1 MKPIKPLLLAL
12 AAVPVI
18 ASAEPSLTV
27 DRVQQRY
34 PWDGAVDIDYTISGY
49 GAGVDPNDYTVA
61 FSFTTVTNGVPVSK
75 TLANFQTYASCDLPN
90 TAGPHRVTWNGADD
104 GCRGLFSTN
113 VSFTGTLYREATT
126 ASEAAY
132 MIVDVSAGPSA
143 AAYPVRY
150 ASDAVDA
157 SQFNKDL
164 YKTTRIALKRIPA
177 GSFWMGEGVV
187 NASNNR
193 NGNVAPASA
202 RRQYVQLTQDYY
214 LAIFETTHSQY
225 YLVCGGSASTAM
237 TPKRNVFC
245 GATVDTAI
253 VNFNNR
259 LSEKATCRGA
269 AVTGFSL
276 PTEAQWERAC
286 RAGTLSSVYTGVNI
300 NLQTDATAING
311 ALCSCNR
318 SVPQTYRSV
327 GSYDPNPWGFY
338 DMYGNAC
345 EWCSDFYGAYP
356 APPEGM
362 SWDETNPLV
371 NPRGPETGTIHCI
384 RGGCSDSGW
393 NVIISGQRQNFPGTP
408 TSSNHN
414 RNGFRVALTLPGNN

>member
-1 MKPIKPLLLAL
+1 MKRIKPLLLAL
-12 AAVPVI
+12 VAAPAI

-27 DRVQQRY
+27 DQVRQHY
-34 PWDGAVDIDYTISGY
+34 PWDGSVDIDYTISGY
-49 GAGVDPNDYTVA
+49 GAGVDPNDYTVV
-61 FSFTTVTNGVPVSK
+61 FSFTTVTNGVAVSK
-75 TLANFQTYASCDLPN
+75 TLANFQTYASCDLPR
-90 TAGPHRVTWNGADD
+90 TAGSHRVTWNGADD

-113 VSFTGTLYREATT
+113 VSFTGTLYRDATT

-164 YKTTRIALKRIPA
+164 YKTTRIVFKRIPA
-177 GSFWMGEGVV
+177 GSFWMGEGVI
-187 NASNNR
+187 NTSNNR
-193 NGNVAPASA
+193 NGNVAPADA
-202 RRQYVQLTQDYY
+202 LRQYVQLTQDYY
-214 LAIFETTHSQY
+214 LAIFETTLAQY
-225 YLVCGGSASTAM
+225 YQVCGGTATTSTK
-237 TPKRNVFC
+237 PKRSVFC
-245 GATVDTAI
+245 GSTVDTAI
-253 VNFNNR
+253 ANFNSR
-259 LSEKATCRGA
+259 LSARATCRGA

-300 NLQTDATAING
+300 GYQGAANNISG
-311 ALCSCNR
+311 ALCSCGN
-318 SVPQTYRSV
+318 SNPADYYPV
-327 GSYDPNPWGFY
+327 GSYAPNPWGFY

-362 SWDETNPLV
+362 AWDETNPLV
-371 NPRGPETGTIHCI
+371 DPTGPETGTIHCI
-384 RGGCSDSGW
+384 RGGCRDSGW

-408 TSSNHN
+408 TTSNHY